1 MGWGAVMIEEINKLM
16 DKRHHYP
23 LVFLSGNSILLEVGE
38 AGETEGEPVP
48 LKCLAPEAGF

>member
-1 MGWGAVMIEEINKLM
+1 MIEEINKLM